1 MASESTNVSSFLDL
15 LGRVATPFVNKYAYG
30 KDKAAELEA
39 YEASLRTRQI
49 NGVGALDPSAG
60 ASAPA
65 GVLGLMFG
73 FTIRD
78 QNGQVRANPIPWI
91 LLLVLGVVLFMFF
104 RRR

>member
-1 MASESTNVSSFLDL
+1 MAESTNVSSFLDL
-15 LGRVATPFVNKYAYG
+15 LGKVATPFVNKYAYG
-30 KDKAAELEA
+30 KEKAAELEA

-49 NGVGALDPSAG
+49 NGVGALDAAAG

-65 GVLGLMFG
+65 GILGLMFG
-73 FTIRD
+73 FTIKD

-91 LLLVLGVVLFMFF
+91 LLLVGGIILFLFF